1 MVLSIDLSTRIINK
15 HKLKSFNNP
24 CRHSIILEGPS
35 HILIAS
41 YGKNWPSLEE
51 YCVIIMWDN

>member
-35 HILIAS
+35 HILITS
-41 YGKNWPSLEE
+41 YGKKLALFGGILR
-51 YCVIIMWDN
+51 YVG